1 MSLRE
6 QVVWLFFESS
16 QADRCSEMIFA
27 TIRKSDSKDIFFT
40 DSFTVHYPIKNMT
53 TTQADEAIETLRR
66 VAQTE
71 SGLWYALR
79 ADLRWDES
87 AFQRIV
93 KTLPPA
99 LEALQ
104 DRTLVPHWFLVPFAE
119 LKGSISLMS
128 HPLFEAPQMAGASA
142 AEKQSWMNARR
153 EFLSAAEHA
162 LCQGTIIPEDRV
174 NRVT

>member
-1 MSLRE
+1 MLRDDLCNDWE
-6 QVVWLFFESS
+6 V
-16 QADRCSEMIFA
+16 A
-27 TIRKSDSKDIFFT
+27 TKDIFFT

-53 TTQADEAIETLRR
+53 TTQADEAIEALRR
-66 VAQTE
+66 VVQTE

-87 AFQRIV
+87 AFQQIV

-104 DRTLVPHWFLVPFAE
+104 DRTLVPRWLLSFLSLE
-119 LKGSISLMS
+119 IKGSINLMS

-142 AEKQSWMNARR
+142 ADQQSWMNARR

-174 NRVT
+174 TRVT